1 MFCFKQKILKQQNI
15 NKLFVLSEIFYL
27 FILLIIIILTTGVNA
42 KICFAYITQTQPE
55 LLVEM
60 SLLNFNLDL
69 MLELVNIYNKVLQTN
84 DVFAISAD
92 TSEIVGNASFCLI
105 NDVYNEMKV
114 YGVQVITKPLI

>member
-1 MFCFKQKILKQQNI
+1 
-15 NKLFVLSEIFYL
+15 
-27 FILLIIIILTTGVNA
+27 
-42 KICFAYITQTQPE
+42 
-55 LLVEM
+55 
-60 SLLNFNLDL
+60 

>member
-1 MFCFKQKILKQQNI
+1 MFCYKQKILKQQNI
-15 NKLFVLSEIFYL
+15 NKIFVLSEIFYL

-42 KICFAYITQTQPE
+42 KICFAYITQTQPA
-55 LLVEM
+55 LVEM
-60 SLLNFNLDL
+60 SLLNFNFDL
-69 MLELVNIYNKVLQTN
+69 ILELVNMYNKVLQTN